1 MKIGDVLQ
9 RDPAVYALPN
19 DGQARITEGASEKE
33 VRQLR
38 DELSTFVCK
47 GQFKDGMATILSSYV
62 ASLGQTNQ
70 KAAWVSGFFG
80 SGKSHFLKM
89 LGHLWQDTEFPDGA
103 TARSIVPALPDDVRD
118 LLREL
123 DTAGKRAGGLLAA
136 TGALPSGTTD
146 NVRLTVL
153 GILLRSVGLPAQYSQ
168 ADFCLWLYDQGY
180 YPRVKAA
187 VEASGKNWEA
197 ELNNLYV
204 SGPIA
209 QAVLKCDKNYA
220 GDEKEARKTI
230 KDQHPPR
237 LTDVNTADFLRMAK
251 RALRFRGRDGRP
263 PCTVLVLDEVQQ
275 YIGQSNDRSTL
286 VTEVVEA
293 VSKQLDSQV
302 MVVGA
307 GQSALTD
314 VPLLHKLMDRFRIR
328 VPLSDTDVESVT
340 REVLL
345 QKKPACV
352 GDVRSTLDA
361 YAGEVSRELQGTR
374 IGETAEDRTIV
385 VEDYPLLPVRR
396 RFWEACFRQVDL
408 EGTHSQ
414 LRSQLCIIHDAVAKI
429 SKEPLRYVIPADEL
443 FEALAPEMVNTGVLL
458 REINERIINLSKDG
472 TPQGKLGRR
481 ICGLVFLIGKLP
493 RKEGVDIG
501 VRASKEHIADLLVED
516 LGGDNA
522 KLRNEVE
529 KALEKLASEGVLMKV
544 GDEYRLQTKEG
555 SEWDREFRNRQ
566 TKIGGEDGTVQLKR
580 DGFLYAAADEIV
592 RSLKLSQ
599 GAAKEPRGLS
609 VYRDQTPPPP
619 PTDSIQVWIR
629 DGWSC
634 SEKEVTDAARAAGG
648 DNPVIYVFI
657 PRQSAD
663 DLRKWIVEAEAAQ
676 QTLDYKGTPSSEE
689 GQEAR
694 RGMESRRDN
703 AAANRQG
710 LINEIVAN
718 AKVFQGGGAE
728 LLNPNLKEKLD
739 EGAKA
744 SLARLFPQ
752 FNEADAPGSAWEMAI
767 KRARDGAD
775 QPFQP
780 IGYTGSTEQHPV
792 CQQVKSTIGAG
803 KAGNEI
809 RKALQASPFGW
820 PQDAIDAALI
830 ALHRMQHISATL
842 NGVPVSLGQLDQ
854 NKISK
859 AQFRV
864 EQTVLSVGDRL
875 RLRKLFTS
883 LKIQCKGGEEAIKA
897 PEFLAEL
904 SILAAAAG
912 GPPPLP
918 APPATAEIDD
928 LKRLVG
934 GEQLAAIR
942 SKADDLEKRINE
954 WTKLKELAEKRK
966 PVWETAER
974 MAKHGGSLPTA
985 TEQIAQMDAVRRE
998 RMLLAP
1004 VDPVSAIRGTLAD
1017 LLRKAINDAH
1027 AEHESAYKTAMDA
1040 LAKNSTWQQVPTN
1053 KQAEIVAEAGL
1064 LMPKKSDISSDEA
1077 LLASLDSRSLGA
1089 RQAEALAVTGRVQ
1102 KALELAAKYLEP
1114 KVKVVNIERAT
1125 LRSKDDLD
1133 KWLERTGKTLSEAVK
1148 QGPVLVN

>member
-1 MKIGDVLQ
+1 MKIGETLQ

-19 DGQARITEGASEKE
+19 DGQARISDRATEKE
-33 VRQLR
+33 TRELR

-47 GQFKDGMATILSSYV
+47 GQFENGMATILSSYL
-62 ASLGQTNQ
+62 ACLGQASQ

-103 TARSIVPALPDDVRD
+103 TARSLVPSLPDDVRD
-118 LLREL
+118 QLREL

-136 TGALPSGTTD
+136 TGSLPSGTTD

-153 GILLRSVGLPAQYSQ
+153 GILLRSVGLPAQYPQ
-168 ADFCLWLYDQGY
+168 ADFCLWLHDQGY
-180 YPRVKAA
+180 YDRVKTAG
-187 VEASGKNWEA
+187 EAGGKKWEA

-209 QAVLKCDKNYA
+209 RAVLACDKNYA
-220 GDEKEARKTI
+220 ADEKEARKTI
-230 KDQHPPR
+230 RDTYPPR
-237 LTDVNTADFLRMAK
+237 LADVPTADFLTMAK
-251 RALRFRGRDGRP
+251 RALRFRGRDGRL

-275 YIGQSNDRSTL
+275 YIGESNDRSTL

-314 VPLLHKLMDRFRIR
+314 VRLLQKLMDRFRIR
-328 VPLSDTDVESVT
+328 IPLSDTDVEKVT
-340 REVLL
+340 REVVL
-345 QKKPACV
+345 QKKPAAV
-352 GDVRSTLDA
+352 ADVRSTLETF
-361 YAGEVSRELQGTR
+361 AGEISRELQGTR
-374 IGETAEDRTIV
+374 IGETAEDRGIIV
-385 VEDYPLLPVRR
+385 DDYPLLPVRR

-414 LRSQLCIIHDAVAKI
+414 LRSQLRIIHDAIAKI
-429 SKEPLRYVIPADEL
+429 SRLPLRCVIPGDEL

-472 TPQGKLGRR
+472 TREGKLARR
-481 ICGLVFLIGKLP
+481 ICGLVFLVGKLP

-501 VRASKEHIADLLVED
+501 VRASKEHIGDLLVDD

-522 KLRNEVE
+522 KLRNDVE
-529 KALEKLASEGVLMKV
+529 KALEKLASEGVLMNL
-544 GDEYRLQTKEG
+544 GEEYRLQTKEG

-566 TKIGGEDGTVQLKR
+566 TKIGGDDGTVQLKR
-580 DGFLYAAADEIV
+580 DGLLYAEADKIV
-592 RSLKLSQ
+592 RGLKLSQ
-599 GAAKEPRGLS
+599 GAAKEPRELS
-609 VYRDQTPPPP
+609 IYRDQTPPPP
-619 PTDSIQVWIR
+619 PTDSVQVWIR

-634 SEKEVTDAARAAGG
+634 SEKEVTDAARAAGS

-676 QTLDYKGTPSSEE
+676 QTLDYKGSPSSEE

-694 RGMESRRDN
+694 RGMESRRDS
-703 AAANRQG
+703 AVVSRDELVGQ
-710 LINEIVAN
+710 IVAN
-718 AKVFQGGGAE
+718 AKVFQGGGTE
-728 LLNPNLKEKLD
+728 LLKTKLSERLD
-739 EGAKA
+739 DGAKA

-752 FNEADAPGSAWEMAI
+752 FNEADAPGSAWEAAI
-767 KRARDGAD
+767 RRARDGAD

-780 IGYTGSTEQHPV
+780 IGFSGSAEQHPV
-792 CQQVKSTIGAG
+792 CQQVKSTIGAS
-803 KAGNEI
+803 KTGNEI
-809 RKALQASPFGW
+809 RKVLQASPFGW

-830 ALHRMQHISATL
+830 ALHRLQHISATL
-842 NGVPVSLGQLDQ
+842 NGVPVPLGQLDQ

-883 LKIQCKGGEEAIKA
+883 LKIQCKSGEEAVRA
-897 PEFLAEL
+897 AEFLNEL
-904 SILAAAAG
+904 SSLGVAAG

-918 APPATAEIDD
+918 APPASTEIDD

-942 SKADDLEKRINE
+942 SKADDLEKRIGE

-966 PVWETAER
+966 PVWDIAER
-974 MAKHGGSLPTA
+974 MAKHAGGLSAA
-985 TEQIAQMDAVRRE
+985 TDQIAQMDAVRRE

-1004 VDPVSAIRGTLAD
+1004 VDPVSAIRGALAD
-1017 LLRKAINDAH
+1017 LLRKAINDAQ
-1027 AEHESAYKTAMDA
+1027 AEHEAAYKTAMDA
-1040 LAKNSTWQQVPTN
+1040 LAKNSTWQQVPAN
-1053 KQAEIVAEAGL
+1053 KQAEFVAEAGL
-1064 LMPKKSDISSDEA
+1064 VLPKKSDISGDET
-1077 LLASLDSRSLGA
+1077 LLASLDNRSLAA

-1102 KALELAAKYLEP
+1102 RALELAAKYLEP

-1125 LRSKDDLD
+1125 LRTKDDVD
-1133 KWLERTGKTLSEAVK
+1133 KWLERTGRTLSEAVK

>member
-1 MKIGDVLQ
+1 MKIGDILQ

-19 DGQARITEGASEKE
+19 DGQARITDRATEKE
-33 VRQLR
+33 IRQLR

-47 GQFKDGMATILSSYV
+47 GQFKDGMAIILSSYL

-103 TARSIVPALPDDVRD
+103 TARSIVPSLPDDVCD

-153 GILLRSVGLPAQYSQ
+153 GIILRAVGLPAQYSQ
-168 ADFCLWLYDQGY
+168 ADFCLWLYDQGFY
-180 YPRVKAA
+180 ARVTAA
-187 VEASGKNWEA
+187 VEASGKSWEA

-209 QAVLKCDKNYA
+209 RAVLECDKNYA
-220 GDEKEARKTI
+220 RDEMEARKTI

-237 LTDVNTADFLRMAK
+237 LTDSNTADFLRMAK
-251 RALRFRGRDGRP
+251 RALKFRGRDGRL

-345 QKKPACV
+345 QKKPARV
-352 GDVRSTLDA
+352 GDVRSTLSS
-361 YAGEVSRELQGTR
+361 YAGEISRELQGTR
-374 IGETAEDRTIV
+374 IEETADDRAII

-429 SKEPLRYVIPADEL
+429 SEKPLRFVIAADEL

-472 TPQGKLGRR
+472 TDEGKLARR

-493 RKEGVDIG
+493 RKEGVDLG

-522 KLRNEVE
+522 KLRNDVE
-529 KALEKLASEGVLMKV
+529 KALEKLASNGVLMKV

-566 TKIGGEDGTVQLKR
+566 TKIGGDDGAIQLKR
-580 DGFLYAAADEIV
+580 DALLYAEADKIV
-592 RSLKLSQ
+592 RSLKLTH
-599 GAAKEPRGLS
+599 GEAKEPRDLA

-619 PTDSIQVWIR
+619 PTNSIQVWIR

-634 SEKEVTDAARAAGG
+634 SEKEMVDAARAAGA
-648 DNPVIYVFI
+648 DSPVIYVFI

-676 QTLDYKGTPSSEE
+676 QTLDYKGTPSTDE
-689 GQEAR
+689 GLDAR
-694 RGMESRRDN
+694 RGMESRRDT
-703 AAANRQG
+703 AVLNRDDFIG
-710 LINEIVAN
+710 KIVAN
-718 AKVFQGGGAE
+718 AKVFQGGGSEVLVA
-728 LLNPNLKEKLD
+728 KLD
-739 EGAKA
+739 EKLKEAANA

-752 FNEADAPGSAWEMAI
+752 FNEADAPGSAWESAI
-767 KRARDGAD
+767 RRARDGAD

-780 IGYTGSTEQHPV
+780 IGYSGSTEQHPV
-792 CQQVKSTIGAG
+792 CLQVKSTIGAG
-803 KAGNEI
+803 KTGNEI

-820 PQDAIDAALI
+820 PQDAIDAVLI
-830 ALHRMQHISATL
+830 ALHRLQHISATL
-842 NGVPVSLGQLDQ
+842 NGVPVPLGQLDQ

-875 RLRKLFTS
+875 RLRKLFTL
-883 LKIQCKGGEEAIKA
+883 LKIQCKSGEEAVKA
-897 PEFLAEL
+897 PEFLSAL
-904 SILAAAAG
+904 VNLADAAG

-918 APPATAEIDD
+918 TPPVTTEIDD
-928 LKRLVG
+928 LKLLVG

-942 SKADDLEKRINE
+942 AKADELEKRIGD
-954 WTKLKELAEKRK
+954 WVKLKELADKRK
-966 PVWETAER
+966 PIWELAER
-974 MAKHGGSLPTA
+974 MARHAAGIAAAAEP
-985 TEQIAQMDAVRRE
+985 IAQIDAVRRE

-1004 VDPVSAIRGTLAD
+1004 VDPVSPIRAALAD
-1017 LLRKAINDAH
+1017 LLRKAINEAQ
-1027 AEHESAYKTAMDA
+1027 AEHETAYKSAMEA
-1040 LAKNSTWQQVPTN
+1040 LAKNSTWQQVPAN
-1053 KQAEIVAEAGL
+1053 KQNEIMADAGL
-1064 LMPKKSDISSDEA
+1064 VPPKKSDISSDEL
-1077 LLASLDSRSLGA
+1077 LLASLDNRSLAA

-1102 KALELAAKYLEP
+1102 RALEVAAKFLEP
-1114 KVKVVNIERAT
+1114 KVRVIDIERAT
-1125 LRSKDDLD
+1125 LRSKDDVE
-1133 KWLERTGKTLSEAVK
+1133 KWLERTGKTLSDAVK
-1148 QGPVLVN
+1148 RGPVLVN